1 MMPTWPDAVFQK
13 PAEAYDPRGRL
24 DPAGYAQHVQFATK
38 PAPADLRL
46 FVEHFWSVRWDV
58 AEGTYQSAEVMHRPY
73 VDLFVSLER
82 SGIQGTFRGKRVY
95 PASGTGRIV
104 GVRFR
109 PGGFKAFWPGRM
121 SDLQDRNAELSEAF
135 PELEL
140 GSAAKFLAQSDDDAA
155 AAFADLL
162 RRRSPPFDGDIDL
175 INAVITAVEADEA
188 LRSVAAV
195 GQVFGRSERWLQQLF
210 SDYVGIG
217 LKWLLQRHRLLAAAE
232 QIRATAD
239 PDWAG
244 IAYDL
249 GYSSQQHFITDFRKV
264 LGETPLQYKAGLTAP
279 RPKLAAQRSAARTR

>member
-1 MMPTWPDAVFQK
+1 MMPTGPGAVFQK
-13 PAEAYDPRGRL
+13 PAEAYEPRGRL
-24 DPAGYAQHVQFATK
+24 DPAGFARHVQFATR
-38 PAPADLRL
+38 PAPPELRL

-58 AEGTYQSAEVMHRPY
+58 AEGTYESAEVMHRPY
-73 VDLFVSLER
+73 VDVFVSSER

-95 PASGTGRIV
+95 PATGTGRIV
-104 GVRFR
+104 GIRFR

-135 PELEL
+135 PEADATFAGDL
-140 GSAAKFLAQSDDDAA
+140 LAMSDDDAA
-155 AAFADLL
+155 MAFADLL
-162 RRRSPPFDGDIDL
+162 SARSPRFDGDIDL
-175 INAVITAVEADEA
+175 INAIVKAIESNEA

-195 GQVFGRSERWLQQLF
+195 GQMFGRSERWLQQLF

-217 LKWLLQRHRLLAAAE
+217 LKWLLQRHRLLAAAS
-232 QIRATAD
+232 QIRATEE

-264 LGETPLQYKAGLTAP
+264 LGETPVQYKAGLTAP
-279 RPKLAAQRSAARTR
+279 